1 MPQYLAFLRGINL
14 GNRRIK
20 MPDLKAVVE
29 QLPVRDVSTFIASGN
44 VIFTSRQSDPRKLE
58 QKLSAHLETQLGY
71 PVDVVIR
78 TPKELSVIVNEAP
91 LGELWADQPLARTH
105 VTLHAAPISPG
116 DAATLNACRTAI
128 DAFSVIDREVYWRC
142 AGKMTDSTVW
152 KSPALKALKLPLG
165 TNRNLN
171 TLQKLAAL
179 HPA

>member
-1 MPQYLAFLRGINL
+1 MPKYLAFLRGINL
-14 GNRRIK
+14 GKRRIK
-20 MPDLKAVVE
+20 MPDLKAVFE

-44 VIFTSRQSDPRKLE
+44 VIFPSRQSDPCLLE
-58 QKLSAHLETQLGY
+58 QKLSTHLESRLGY

-78 TPKELSVIVNEAP
+78 TPQELSVIVNESP

-105 VTLHAAPISPG
+105 VILHAESIAPE
-116 DAATLNACRTAI
+116 DAATLNACRTPI
-128 DAFSVIDREVYWRC
+128 DSFCVIDREVYWRC

-152 KSPALKALKLPLG
+152 KTPALKALKLPVG

-171 TLQKLAAL
+171 TLQKLAVL